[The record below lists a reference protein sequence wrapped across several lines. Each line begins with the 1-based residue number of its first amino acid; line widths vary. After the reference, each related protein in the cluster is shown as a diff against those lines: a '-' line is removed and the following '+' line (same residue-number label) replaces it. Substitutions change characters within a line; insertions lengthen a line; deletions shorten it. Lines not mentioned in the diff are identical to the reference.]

1 MPKAGGGFRL
11 KNGDDLGLKLR
22 LAAAAIIVTSSLC
35 GYWLNSM
42 ERSNMYREKTA
53 DEAEIMMQSSEEDE
67 QTLININ
74 TAGIE
79 ELTKLPGIGEKK
91 AQRIIEYREENEKF
105 YDLSEIKNIQ
115 GIGDTIY
122 EDIKD
127 MITTG

>member
-1 MPKAGGGFRL
+1 
-11 KNGDDLGLKLR
+11 
-22 LAAAAIIVTSSLC
+22 
-35 GYWLNSM
+35 
-42 ERSNMYREKTA
+42 MYREKTA

-105 YDLSEIKNIQ
+105 YDISEIKNIQ